1 MTQKDAEL
9 LQVLISVSSSGKLKW
24 EETAGETFT
33 TSFQGKFNIAVTK
46 ETSGSGIAAVMYG
59 VGETTAVFELRNL
72 EDKVLLRVTSRESQF
87 VDQLYEVARRSARN
101 VDAAVDEVLG
111 FLRGQQE

>member
-33 TSFQGKFNIAVTK
+33 TSFQGKFNIGITK
-46 ETSGSGIAAVMYG
+46 ETTGSGIALLYG
-59 VGETTAVFELRNL
+59 TGQTTTVLELRNL
-72 EDKVLLRVTSRESQF
+72 EDKVLLRLTSRESQF

-101 VDAAVDEVLG
+101 VDAAVDEVLD
-111 FLRGQQE
+111 FLRGQQG